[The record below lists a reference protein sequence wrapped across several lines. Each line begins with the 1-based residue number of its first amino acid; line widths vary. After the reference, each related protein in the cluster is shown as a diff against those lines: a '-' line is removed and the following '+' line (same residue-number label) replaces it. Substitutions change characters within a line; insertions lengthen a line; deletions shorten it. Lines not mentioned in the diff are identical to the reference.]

1 MSLSISKQHKK
12 AKAARDSARDFK
24 NVHIFAG
31 KFSTGPPVKKRALLR
46 LHISLEKLEKLI
58 LKYIFSLK
66 IAVTLVV
73 QENTQ
78 FGHSTQIVKIGVE
91 ATC

>member
-12 AKAARDSARDFK
+12 AKAARDSVRDFK

-31 KFSTGPPVKKRALLR
+31 KFSRGPRVKKRALLR
-46 LHISLEKLEKLI
+46 LYISLEKLEKLI
-58 LKYIFSLK
+58 LKHIFSLK

-73 QENTQ
+73 QEN
-78 FGHSTQIVKIGVE
+78 HSLGIVLK
-91 ATC
+91 